1 MPATPTI
8 SSPARWTGGT
18 AHPSRRRILVVL
30 CLSLLVVVI
39 DNTVLNTALPTLA
52 RDLHAG
58 TASLQWVTDAYS
70 LVFAA
75 VLISAGALG
84 DRHGRRLAL
93 IGGLALFG
101 LGSVGAALSASTGE
115 LIGWRAVMGLGAA
128 FVMPATLSVLNAVF
142 PAQERAQAIAAWSA
156 VAGVG
161 VVIGPTLGGAL
172 LAHFSWGSVFWVNVP
187 LVVLAL
193 AAVRAFV
200 PEIEVGPRPARLD
213 IVGVASSGLGL
224 LGLVDAV
231 VQAPGRGWASPAT
244 LGELALAT
252 LALVGFVLWER
263 RRPGPMLDVRVFAN
277 RAFSAASGSIAIVF
291 FALFG
296 SLFAL
301 TQYLQLV
308 QGYGTLGAG
317 VRALPFALAMGAV
330 SPLSS
335 AVAARLGVRVVAP
348 VGLVAMAGGLLWLSD
363 VSPAT
368 GYTHIAIALVLM
380 GTGMALVMSPA
391 SESIMSALPQA
402 QAGAGSAVNDT
413 VREVGGALGVAVVGS
428 LVSAS
433 YRSGLGVTGLAPAL
447 ARAARSS
454 VAAAD
459 QVAAAAG
466 PAGARLAVA
475 AHQAFT
481 TAMSSGLEVAAAVAI
496 VGAVVAALGLP
507 ARRSGTAAGPV
518 VVGGRVAQPVAE
530 MAPDLAGGPDR
541 LAA

>member
-200 PEIEVGPRPARLD
+200 P
-213 IVGVASSGLGL
+213 
-224 LGLVDAV
+224 
-231 VQAPGRGWASPAT
+231 
-244 LGELALAT
+244 
-252 LALVGFVLWER
+252 
-263 RRPGPMLDVRVFAN
+263 
-277 RAFSAASGSIAIVF
+277 
-291 FALFG
+291 
-296 SLFAL
+296 
-301 TQYLQLV
+301 
-308 QGYGTLGAG
+308 
-317 VRALPFALAMGAV
+317 
-330 SPLSS
+330 
-335 AVAARLGVRVVAP
+335 
-348 VGLVAMAGGLLWLSD
+348 
-363 VSPAT
+363 
-368 GYTHIAIALVLM
+368 
-380 GTGMALVMSPA
+380 
-391 SESIMSALPQA
+391 
-402 QAGAGSAVNDT
+402 
-413 VREVGGALGVAVVGS
+413 
-428 LVSAS
+428 
-433 YRSGLGVTGLAPAL
+433 RSKSAL
-447 ARAARSS
+447 ARHAWTSS
-454 VAAAD
+454 AWPAPGSGCWAWWTPWSRLLVG
-459 QVAAAAG
+459 AG
-466 PAGARLAVA
+466 PRRPRSV
-475 AHQAFT
+475 
-481 TAMSSGLEVAAAVAI
+481 SS
-496 VGAVVAALGLP
+496 P
-507 ARRSGTAAGPV
+507 WRP
-518 VVGGRVAQPVAE
+518 
-530 MAPDLAGGPDR
+530 
-541 LAA
+541 